1 MMQYYWVF
9 IITYSSQVALF
20 FYRAYS
26 LIPKPSPRPTAAQVW
41 QARLYK
47 CGALVYLGGWA
58 FFWMPENLFCLMYPS
73 VFQPLH
79 LHAFFHL
86 TSAVAP
92 FHVLMFLSFAREEA
106 KRGVG
111 NVKHLKNPVFFLGAI
126 VVPDGK
132 VN

>member
-1 MMQYYWVF
+1 MLQYYWVF
-9 IITYSSQVALF
+9 IITYSLQIVLF

-26 LIPKPSPRPTAAQVW
+26 LVPTLSAKPTLAQIW

-47 CGALVYLGGWA
+47 YGALIYLGGWA
-58 FFWMPENLFCLMYPS
+58 CFWMPENLFCLKYPS

-79 LHAFFHL
+79 LHSLFHL
-86 TSAVAP
+86 TSAIAP

-111 NVKHLKNPVFFLGAI
+111 NVKHQAHPVFFLGAV
-126 VVPDGK
+126 VVPDTK
-132 VN
+132 AQ